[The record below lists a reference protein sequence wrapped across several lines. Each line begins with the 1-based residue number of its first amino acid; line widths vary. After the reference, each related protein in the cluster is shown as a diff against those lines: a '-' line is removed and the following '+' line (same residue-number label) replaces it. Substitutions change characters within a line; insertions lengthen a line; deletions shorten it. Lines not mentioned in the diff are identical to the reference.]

1 MGSMITTRS
10 IAAMK
15 AGEWAADPAAK
26 GAGRLQAR
34 KLQGGQVAF
43 YYRYT
48 APDGTRPRMPLG
60 TGLSLAEARA
70 QAAELSRRYQA
81 GNRDLRAALEAEH
94 AAAERAKHDADAA
107 RAQSAHAALGSLLDA
122 YVQHMKDSGKQS
134 AASVE
139 NAIKLHVK
147 GPFPEL
153 WSAAANSLQLDDL
166 LPILSRMVRAK
177 KLREAGK
184 IRSYLRAAY
193 SAAIRARQD
202 AAASDD
208 LRALGISANPARDLA
223 TIDGGNN
230 ARKRALSLAEL
241 RAYWQRIEQRAGPHG
256 ALLRFHLLSGGQ
268 RILQMGRLQV
278 HQLDRD
284 RETVCILDI
293 KGRRKQPREHFVPLL
308 PAALDALDTMR
319 GEGLGPYLVTVCEG
333 IAPAGYD
340 VLRSAL
346 KEVVEEMLEAGELPG
361 GRFTPGDI
369 RRTVETRLAAGG
381 QNDEARGQLQSHG
394 LGGVQNRHYNH
405 HDYDAE
411 KRAALDKLYELLTAP
426 AATVTPIASGRRA
439 G

>member
-1 MGSMITTRS
+1 
-10 IAAMK
+10 MK
-15 AGEWAADPAAK
+15 AGEWAADPAAR

-60 TGLSLAEARA
+60 TGLTLAEARA

-81 GNRDLRAALEAEH
+81 GDRDLRAALEAEQV
-94 AAAERAKHDADAA
+94 AAERARIDADAA
-107 RAQSAHAALGSLLDA
+107 RAHATKASLGALLDA
-122 YVQHMKDSGKQS
+122 YVQHLKDGGKQS
-134 AASVE
+134 AISVE
-139 NAIKLHVK
+139 NSIQRHVK
-147 GPFPEL
+147 APFPEL
-153 WSAAANSLQLDDL
+153 WASPANSLDLDDL
-166 LPILSRMVRAK
+166 LPILSRMVREK

-184 IRSYLRAAY
+184 VRSYLRAAY

-202 AAASDD
+202 ATASDA
-208 LRALGISANPARDLA
+208 LRALGISTNPARDLV
-223 TIDGGNN
+223 TIEGSNN

-241 RAYWQRIEQRAGPHG
+241 RAYWQRIERRPGAHG

-268 RILQMGRLQV
+268 RILQMGRLEV

-284 RETVCILDI
+284 RGTVCILDI

-308 PAALDALDTMR
+308 PAALDAIETMR
-319 GEGLGPYLVTVCEG
+319 GASLGPYLVTVCEG

-340 VLRSAL
+340 VLRSAV

-405 HDYDAE
+405 HHYDAE

-426 AATVTPIASGRRA
+426 AATVTSIMGGRRA

>member
-1 MGSMITTRS
+1 
-10 IAAMK
+10 MK

-60 TGLSLAEARA
+60 TGLTLAEARL

-81 GNRDLRAALEAEH
+81 GDRDLRVALDEEH
-94 AAAERAKHDADAA
+94 AAAERAKCDAEAA
-107 RAQSAHAALGSLLDA
+107 RAQAAHATLGALLDA
-122 YVQHMKDSGKQS
+122 YVQHLKDNGKQS
-134 AASVE
+134 AVSVE
-139 NAIKLHVK
+139 NAIRLHVK

-153 WSAAANSLQLDDL
+153 WAAAANALQLDDL

-202 AAASDD
+202 AASSDD

-223 TIDGGNN
+223 TIEGGNN

-241 RAYWQRIEQRAGPHG
+241 RAYWQRIEHRTGPRG

-308 PAALDALDTMR
+308 PAALDAIDTMR
-319 GEGLGPYLVTVCEG
+319 GACLGPYLVTVCEG

-340 VLRSAL
+340 VLRSAI
-346 KEVVEEMLEAGELPG
+346 KEVVEEMLEADELPG

-405 HDYDAE
+405 HRYDAE

-426 AATVTPIASGRRA
+426 SATVTPIAGGRRA